1 MKQSEVKKLNK
12 SELQELCVSYELKFE
27 DSYTKNELIQLL
39 TETGHIE
46 DEGELSEEE
55 KLSIELQGECVKR
68 EIDLN
73 GTESVEELKELIA
86 NHDASNAPK
95 SSNAPKVEV
104 VEFCPFEDLQKEG
117 FVLIGKIK
125 ALSNIRKKVNK
136 PTARLDAAVS
146 QIERLIRN
154 NFIK

>member
-39 TETGHIE
+39 TETGHVE
-46 DEGELSEEE
+46 DESDLSEEE

>member
-12 SELQELCVSYELKFE
+12 SELQELCASYELKFE
-27 DSYTKNELIQLL
+27 DSHTKNDLIQLL

-55 KLSIELQGECVKR
+55 KLSIELQGECLKR

-86 NHDASNAPK
+86 NHDASNASK
-95 SSNAPKVEV
+95 SSDAPKVEV
-104 VEFCPFEDLQKEG
+104 VEFCPFEDLQKDG

>member
-12 SELQELCVSYELKFE
+12 SELQELCASYELKFE

-46 DEGELSEEE
+46 EAEEAASNDAENPETELNEEFEQSEEE
-55 KLSIELQGECVKR
+55 VAEQDELALKLEPATSTEVIEEKQ
-68 EIDLN
+68 
-73 GTESVEELKELIA
+73 
-86 NHDASNAPK
+86 
-95 SSNAPKVEV
+95 
-104 VEFCPFEDLQKEG
+104 CPFEALQQEG
-117 FVLIGKIK
+117 FALISKIK
-125 ALSNIRKKVNK
+125 ALSNERKKISK

>member
-73 GTESVEELKELIA
+73 GTEWVDELKELIA

-104 VEFCPFEDLQKEG
+104 VEFCTFEDLQKEG

>member
-95 SSNAPKVEV
+95 SSDAPKVEEE
-104 VEFCPFEDLQKEG
+104 VECPFEALQKEG
-117 FVLIGKIK
+117 FALISKIK
-125 ALSNIRKKVNK
+125 ALSNERKKISK